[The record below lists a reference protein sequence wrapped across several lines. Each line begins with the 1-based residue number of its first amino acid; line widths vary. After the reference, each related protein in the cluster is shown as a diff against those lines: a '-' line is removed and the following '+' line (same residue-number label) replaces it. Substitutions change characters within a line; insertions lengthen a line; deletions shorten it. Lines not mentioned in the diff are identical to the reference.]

1 MRMWVWSLALLSGLR
16 IRQCHELWCR
26 SQMRLGA
33 GVAVAGSCSSNSTLS
48 LGTSIYCKCGPK
60 KKKKKKRKRISGI
73 LFLAWYLVSLDE
85 WCLQNLLGGILLV
98 VFHPVT
104 SGLFQIHLLLSLTL
118 LYHNQPISKSLS
130 LSTSLHLQPDLNYHQ
145 LSLGLCSPNF
155 PSIDLCSI

>member
-1 MRMWVWSLALLSGLR
+1 MSCGVGRRCGSELVLLWLAAAAPIQPLAW
-16 IRQCHELWCR
+16 ELPYTA
-26 SQMRLGA
+26 S
-33 GVAVAGSCSSNSTLS
+33 VAL
-48 LGTSIYCKCGPK
+48 KRK
-60 KKKKKKRKRISGI
+60 KKKEKRISGI

-85 WCLQNLLGGILLV
+85 WCLQNLQGGILLV